1 MTIQDYLESTTA
13 VQLNRFTGCR
23 IESTEGEE
31 VLTIQFIR
39 TPTQAE
45 LENEVR
51 KMIRETGIPE
61 QLTDAIIR
69 QVKTCVTF
77 TMKVA

>member
-31 VLTIQFIR
+31 VLTINSAAHR
-39 TPTQAE
+39 PKASYGLRLKE
-45 LENEVR
+45 
-51 KMIRETGIPE
+51 
-61 QLTDAIIR
+61 
-69 QVKTCVTF
+69 
-77 TMKVA
+77 